1 MADTDMDKLA
11 FDKDPE
17 KHLAYRKA
25 MEDDLNGGFKSV
37 SIPSSLIT
45 RYMNAEDTHKGSIRI
60 PRASSGQGSAHKIDA
75 GAIG

>member
-1 MADTDMDKLA
+1 MTDTDTDKLA
-11 FDKDPE
+11 FDHDPE

-45 RYMNAEDTHKGSIRI
+45 G
-60 PRASSGQGSAHKIDA
+60 
-75 GAIG
+75 